1 MKKYNGL
8 LHSGLKLIYAGRPME
23 WVNPK
28 TGKVNEV
35 MKPGR
40 YVISRIQLNLVYLK
54 ADRKNAAKEHAIYI
68 GELKDRIY
76 VPEWIDLT
84 TPIAQVFTLNKSWYI
99 NDEELIKKAKAYNK
113 AR

>member
-1 MKKYNGL
+1 MKKYDGL
-8 LHSGLKLIYAGRPME
+8 LESGLKLIYAGHPIE
-23 WVNPK
+23 WGNPK
-28 TGKVNEV
+28 TGKITEV
-35 MKPGR
+35 LKPGK
-40 YVISRIQLNLVYLK
+40 YVISRVQLKFVYLK
-54 ADRKNAAKEHAIYI
+54 ADRKNATKEYVLYADEI
-68 GELKDRIY
+68 KDSIY